1 MKTLFPAQQ
10 QALARFAAVQGSGR
24 NTLDASMVGT
34 GKTVVA
40 AHLAKT
46 LGCPVAVVC
55 PKAVIPSWKRELAET
70 GLEPVFVLNY
80 EKIRNGKT
88 PYLTKAFKKVLR
100 WVLPPDTLLIFDEV
114 HKCKGMYTLNAQLLI
129 SAVQAKLKVHL
140 LSATACQDPTE
151 MRALGYALGL
161 HSLNNSNGTLRSF
174 NGWLWAN
181 GCKQD
186 LWNSWYLAD
195 KTVLDDLH
203 QKIYGPAGAGY
214 RLSVRDF
221 PDSFR
226 QNHIHML
233 PVAGTAKLKKAYSSF
248 NSDDLVRYIE
258 DEVTPD
264 RFDETDDEPFIV
276 KLLRARQEAELEKV
290 PDLVALAEDFLEQN
304 LSVAIFVNFR
314 ETARLLAEGLQCGV
328 IEGGQR
334 SDYRQ
339 QLIDD
344 FQAGRVHTLVVNIE
358 AGGTGLSLHHTA
370 AAARQRVSLI
380 SPTFNAKSHLQVLGR
395 THRNGALTDS
405 LQYIVV
411 GAGTVEESVV
421 AAVDKK
427 CQLMAQLHGLEYEK
441 LSEDEN

>member
-24 NTLDASMVGT
+24 NTLDSSMVGT

-40 AHLAKT
+40 AHLAKA
-46 LGCPVAVVC
+46 LVCPVAVIC
-55 PKAVIPSWKRELAET
+55 PKAVIPSWKRELAES
-70 GLEPVFVLNY
+70 GLEPLFVLNY

-88 PYLTKAFKKVLR
+88 PFLTKAFKKVLR
-100 WVLPPDTLLIFDEV
+100 WVVPPNTLLIFDEV
-114 HKCKGMYTLNAQLLI
+114 HKCKGPFTLNAQLLI

-151 MRALGYALGL
+151 MRAIGYALGL

-174 NGWLWAN
+174 NSWLWAN

-195 KTVLDDLH
+195 KTALTDLN

-226 QNHIHML
+226 QNHVHML
-233 PVAGTAKLKKAYSSF
+233 PVAGTAQLKKAYSAF

-258 DEVTPD
+258 DDIVPET
-264 RFDETDDEPFIV
+264 FDDTDDEPFIV
-276 KLLRARQEAELEKV
+276 KLLRARQAAELDKV
-290 PDLVALAEDFLEQN
+290 ADMTALAEDFLEQG
-304 LSVAIFVNFR
+304 LSVALFVNFR
-314 ETARLLAEGLQCGV
+314 ATAHELATNLKCGV
-328 IEGGQR
+328 IEGGQKA
-334 SDYRQ
+334 DDRQ
-339 QLIDD
+339 TLIDE
-344 FQAGRVHTLVVNIE
+344 FQSGVRDAIVVNIE
-358 AGGTGLSLHHTA
+358 AGGTGLSLHHVSKS
-370 AAARQRVSLI
+370 ARQRVTLI

-441 LSEDEN
+441 LSENEN

>member
-24 NTLDASMVGT
+24 NTLDSSMVGT

-46 LGCPVAVVC
+46 LDCPVAVVC

-70 GLEPVFVLNY
+70 GLEPLFVLNY

-88 PYLTKAFKKVLR
+88 PFLTKAFKKVLR
-100 WVLPPDTLLIFDEV
+100 WVLPPGTLLIFDEV

-151 MRALGYALGL
+151 MRAIGYALGM
-161 HSLNNSNGTLRSF
+161 HSLNNSTPPLRSF
-174 NGWLWAN
+174 NSWMWAN
-181 GCKQD
+181 GCRQD
-186 LWNSWYLAD
+186 SWNTWYLSD
-195 KTVLDDLH
+195 KGVLAGLN
-203 QKIYGPAGAGY
+203 QQIYGDNGNGY

-226 QNHIHML
+226 QNHVHVL
-233 PVAGTAKLKKAYSSF
+233 PVAGTSILKKAYGSF
-248 NSDDLVRYIE
+248 DRNDLVRYIE

-264 RFDETDDEPFIV
+264 DYDETDDEPFIV
-276 KLLRARQEAELEKV
+276 KLLRARQEAELDKV
-290 PDLVALAEDFLEQN
+290 GDITALAEDFLEQN
-304 LSVAIFVNFR
+304 LSVAVFVNFR
-314 ETARLLAEGLQCGV
+314 DTAHELAEKLGCGV
-328 IEGGQR
+328 IEGGQKA
-334 SDYRQ
+334 DYRQ

-344 FQAGRVHTLVVNIE
+344 FQAGRTHTLVVNIE
-358 AGGTGLSLHHTA
+358 AGGTGLSLHHTTA
-370 AAARQRVSLI
+370 LARQRVTLI

-411 GAGTVEESVV
+411 GAGTVEEEVV

-427 CQLMAQLHGLEYEK
+427 CQLMVALHGLEYES
-441 LSEDEN
+441 LSNDDN